1 LSVVSAGHD
10 NPPRSLRLFWG
21 LALGVT
27 AMILVGGPDGGV
39 GKLQNFIVVTAVPV
53 SLLLLPSL
61 WGALP
66 LLKRQQ

>member
-1 LSVVSAGHD
+1 
-10 NPPRSLRLFWG
+10 
-21 LALGVT
+21 
-27 AMILVGGPDGGV
+27 MILVGGPDGGV